1 MHDGA
6 RLERELLVHAV
17 RNVSLSTAAFM
28 AEAGRLVNAC
38 NGVQSGSDAM
48 EITASQAHFRSIP

>member
-6 RLERELLVHAV
+6 TLERKLLVHTV

-38 NGVQSGSDAM
+38 NGVQSGSDAGF
-48 EITASQAHFRSIP
+48 ASALQINSLT